1 MGEDELEVR
10 HSKLNMASYGSGSL
24 AREFINMAFMA
35 TVFFYYEAVIGLDVW
50 VIFLATF
57 IFAIYNMVNDPL
69 IGYLTNRPFKF
80 TKKIGRRF
88 PWLLLGGI
96 PLCASYIIV
105 YMPPVTDP
113 ASGAWIIFAWL
124 LFTMCLFDTFHSLY
138 FVNFM
143 ALFPEKYRSIK
154 ERRVASGIY
163 IPIGVIGV
171 ALGALVPPLIF
182 KYPGTAAR
190 DVVLQSFIVQGVVV
204 ALICL
209 LAMLLAIPGFRED
222 KDLVEK
228 YLITYERN
236 PERESFFKSLVIALK
251 QKSFLVYMVIYT
263 MYQCQIVTMQ
273 NSIHYT
279 VTYVIT
285 QPAGI
290 SVNLMATLIFASFL
304 VGVVVSTPLF
314 WVKYSHKVNDNKK
327 VMLISAIGLGIF
339 TLPLL
344 FFTNYWAVVSV
355 MFVWGIFLGGFWFM
369 IFPVLSDVIDESVV
383 ITGRREE
390 GVYSGFSQFFA
401 RIGIIAQT
409 ATFAIV
415 HTLTGFIEGGAPAN
429 QPASAAFG
437 IQLHL
442 GLIPAIFIFI
452 GALFFWVYYELT
464 PEKIQANQLKL
475 GELGL
480 K

>member
-10 HSKLNMASYGSGSL
+10 HSKLNMAYYGSGSL

-50 VIFLATF
+50 IIFLATF
-57 IFAIYNMVNDPL
+57 IFALYNMVNDPL

-105 YMPPVTDP
+105 YMPPVIDP
-113 ASGAWIIFAWL
+113 VSGTWIIFAWL

-143 ALFPEKYRSIK
+143 SLFPEKYISIK
-154 ERRVASGIY
+154 ERRIASGIY

-171 ALGALVPPLIF
+171 ALGALIPPLIF
-182 KYPGTAAR
+182 KYPGDATP

-204 ALICL
+204 ALISL
-209 LAMLLAIPGFRED
+209 LGMLFAIPGFRED

-228 YLITYERN
+228 YLVTYERN
-236 PERESFFKSLVIALK
+236 PERDSFFKSLVIALK
-251 QKSFLVYMVIYT
+251 QRSFLIYMVIYT
-263 MYQCQIVTMQ
+263 LYQSQIVTMQ
-273 NSIHYT
+273 NSIHYA
-279 VTYVIT
+279 VVYVIV

-290 SVNLMATLIFASFL
+290 PVNYMATLIFAAFL
-304 VGVVVSTPLF
+304 VGVIVATPF
-314 WVKYSHKVNDNKK
+314 WVKYAQKTNDNKK
-327 VMLISAIGLGIF
+327 IMLISAVGLGIT

-344 FFTNYWAVVSV
+344 FITSYWGVVAS
-355 MFVWGIFLGGFWFM
+355 MFVWGLFLGGFWFM
-369 IFPVLSDVIDESVV
+369 IFPVMSDVIDESVV
-383 ITGRREE
+383 ITGKREE
-390 GVYSGFSQFFA
+390 GIYVGFSQFFA

-409 ATFAIV
+409 LTFAIV
-415 HTLTGFIEGGAPAN
+415 HTLTGFIEGGDPSV
-429 QPASAAFG
+429 QPASAAVG
-437 IQLHL
+437 IQIHL

-452 GALFFWVYYELT
+452 GAFFFWKFYKLT
-464 PEKIQANQLKL
+464 PEKIQATQVKL
-475 GELGL
+475 GELGF

>member
-1 MGEDELEVR
+1 MGEDELEIR

-50 VIFLATF
+50 VILLATS
-57 IFAIYNMVNDPL
+57 IFVIYNMVNDPF

-80 TKKIGRRF
+80 TKKLGRRF

-143 ALFPEKYRSIK
+143 SLFPEKYRSIK

-182 KYPGTAAR
+182 QYPGEAPHA
-190 DVVLQSFIVQGVVV
+190 VVLQSFIVQGVVV

-209 LAMLLAIPGFRED
+209 IGMLLAIPGFRED

-228 YLITYERN
+228 YLVTYEKN
-236 PERESFFKSLVIALK
+236 PERDSFFKSLVIALK
-251 QKSFLVYMVIYT
+251 QKSFLIYMVIYT
-263 MYQCQIVTMQ
+263 LYQSQIVTMQ
-273 NSIHYT
+273 NSVHYV
-279 VTYVIT
+279 VTYVLV

-290 SVNLMATLIFASFL
+290 KINLMATLIFAAFL
-304 VGVVVSTPLF
+304 VGVIVATPF
-314 WVKYSHKVNDNKK
+314 WVKFAHKVNDNKK
-327 VMLISAIGLGIF
+327 SMLISAIGLGIS

-344 FFTNYWAVVSV
+344 FITNYWAMVFG
-355 MFVWGIFLGGFWFM
+355 MFVWGLFLGGFWFM
-369 IFPVLSDVIDESVV
+369 IFPVMSDVIDESVV
-383 ITGRREE
+383 ITGKREE
-390 GVYSGFSQFFA
+390 GVYVGFSQFFA

-409 ATFAIV
+409 MTFAIV
-415 HTLTGFIEGGAPAN
+415 HTLTGFIEGGDPSI
-429 QPASAAFG
+429 QPASAAVG
-437 IQLHL
+437 IQIHL
-442 GLIPAIFIFI
+442 GLIPAIFIFV
-452 GALFFWVYYELT
+452 GAFVFWKWYKLT
-464 PEKIQANQLKL
+464 PEKIEANQVKL